1 MKITDKDF
9 YWHLSWVKG
18 REAQER
24 VRDMV
29 AYLHM
34 GGYHFPTENPMREVQ
49 RVVIKMEQGSVWD
62 WETNLWVR
70 KEKTD
75 EVV

>member
-1 MKITDKDF
+1 
-9 YWHLSWVKG
+9 
-18 REAQER
+18 
-24 VRDMV
+24 MV
-29 AYLHM
+29 AYLQM

-70 KEKTD
+70 KEKTN